1 MPSAISPPLTLNLLW
16 NSEVCCPPGPLRQAP
31 GKLLRNTYGTEFH
44 GIEFFFFF
52 FYAAICNLGFRNV
65 LGCENFAAFRRA
77 D

>member
-1 MPSAISPPLTLNLLW
+1 MPSAVSPLLTLNLLW
-16 NSEVCCPPGPLRQAP
+16 NPEVWCPPGPLRHAP

-52 FYAAICNLGFRNV
+52 YAAIGNLGFRNV

-77 D
+77 G